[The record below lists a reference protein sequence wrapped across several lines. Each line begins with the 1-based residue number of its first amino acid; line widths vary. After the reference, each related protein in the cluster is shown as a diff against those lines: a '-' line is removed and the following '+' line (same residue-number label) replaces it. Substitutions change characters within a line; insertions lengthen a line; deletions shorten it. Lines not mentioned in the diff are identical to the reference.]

1 MPSSGCDSVNL
12 DLLYF
17 TPEAVTLRLLV
28 QEQGRSAEA
37 LAAVA
42 AKHGCSVEQL
52 ASVVQYTSVPAIHT
66 GLVEGKHALRAV
78 WQ

>member
-1 MPSSGCDSVNL
+1 MLV
-12 DLLYF
+12 
-17 TPEAVTLRLLV
+17 LV

-52 ASVVQYTSVPAIHT
+52 AAVVQYTSVPAIHT